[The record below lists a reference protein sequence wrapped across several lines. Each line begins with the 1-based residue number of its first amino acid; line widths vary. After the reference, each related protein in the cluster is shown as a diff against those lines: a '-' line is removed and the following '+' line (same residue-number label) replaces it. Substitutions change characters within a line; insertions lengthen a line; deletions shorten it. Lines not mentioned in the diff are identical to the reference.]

1 MALFK
6 SNWVNLNLFDQH
18 KLVKWKWWKMV
29 LQWIIQLL
37 KFWNLNQNL
46 FTFSLWTTQITTV
59 KWKDKVLPFSLPG
72 FKSSLF
78 RNANFPCVVS
88 HHFCPTPTVHHLFIH
103 KCDIFHVVFECIQKC
118 FLEKLPTFGVIIIRV
133 VSHKQALIFPCAAQN
148 FCSSRHF
155 EWKMIGAIDWII
167 DEYAMR

>member
-1 MALFK
+1 M
-6 SNWVNLNLFDQH
+6 NMME
-18 KLVKWKWWKMV
+18 MV

-37 KFWNLNQNL
+37 KFWATRLALKPLLNLNL
-46 FTFSLWTTQITTV
+46 FTFRLWTTRITTV
-59 KWKDKVLPFSLPG
+59 TWNDKVLPFSLPG

-88 HHFCPTPTVHHLFIH
+88 HHFRATPTVPHLFTH
-103 KCDIFHVVFECIQKC
+103 KCD
-118 FLEKLPTFGVIIIRV
+118 KLPTCYVTIIRV
-133 VSHKQALIFPCAAQN
+133 VSHKQALIFPRAAQN
-148 FCSSRHF
+148 FCSSRNF